1 MKSTIHTTKVKL
13 AFTLCMLS
21 YLLGGCI
28 STMMSSYLPVALPD
42 LLNRLLDEQ
51 KLSEYGAY
59 INAIF
64 LYGWMCGGLSMGF
77 ASDKIGRIP
86 SLSIVTAL
94 CGLGTVF
101 IVFVKDWYV
110 LLALRFISGVGVG
123 GILLLTTVYISEI
136 WPEKIDLSFWA
147 FWRFRFLWESYS
159 QAESPFYF
167 LIGIKLF
174 GLVLSQLV
182 SLF

>member
-1 MKSTIHTTKVKL
+1 
-13 AFTLCMLS
+13 
-21 YLLGGCI
+21 
-28 STMMSSYLPVALPD
+28 MMSSYLPVALPD
-42 LLNRLLDEQ
+42 LLNRLLNEQ

-174 GLVLSQLV
+174 GLVLSRLV